1 MALLKFFVCLVGL
14 AFATAAAAAAAAA
27 GVGAAGA
34 VQPYHR

>member
-14 AFATAAAAAAAAA
+14 AFATAAAAAAA

-34 VQPYHR
+34 VQPYHG